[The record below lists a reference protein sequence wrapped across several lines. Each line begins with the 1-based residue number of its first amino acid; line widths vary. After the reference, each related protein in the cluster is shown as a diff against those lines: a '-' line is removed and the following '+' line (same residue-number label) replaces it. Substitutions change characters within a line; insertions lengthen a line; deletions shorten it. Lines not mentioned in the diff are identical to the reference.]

1 MENLYE
7 RELVVPYRSIHHMGN
22 CGIFLKLTVGSR
34 ACPHGWRSM
43 ASLHFLVIDHS
54 DVSSSTATIYEF
66 SRWRLETKRGSLAH
80 FSLLIVPSEFKW
92 PVYSSKEFLYILIPK
107 KTRPIRSLNEVD
119 DWDNSAEPL
128 MIRGLFSPRSI
139 FIYIYIYLS
148 IVYLLLSLLCTII
161 MLLFQPI
168 FFYILAVPCLCA
180 DGWIYLFYYF

>member
-1 MENLYE
+1 MSN
-7 RELVVPYRSIHHMGN
+7 N
-22 CGIFLKLTVGSR
+22 
-34 ACPHGWRSM
+34 GWRSM
-43 ASLHFLVIDHS
+43 ASLHFLEIDHS
-54 DVSSSTATIYEF
+54 DVSSCTAIIYEF

-80 FSLLIVPSEFKW
+80 FSLLTVPSKFKW
-92 PVYSSKEFLYILIPK
+92 PVYSSKEFLYILILT
-107 KTRPIRSLNEVD
+107 KTRPIHSLNEVD
-119 DWDNSAEPL
+119 DLENFTEPL

-180 DGWIYLFYYF
+180 DGWIY

>member
-22 CGIFLKLTVGSR
+22 WGIFLKLTVGSR

-80 FSLLIVPSEFKW
+80 FSLIIVPSEFKW

-139 FIYIYIYLS
+139 FLYIYIYLS

-180 DGWIYLFYYF
+180 DGWIYLFCF